1 MNLATLTLTRPCA
14 YVLCMVALQ
23 PAAKEGTK
31 APDALVLTPYEKV
44 TATATGGFWLGL
56 MGLGAVGVYFVAREL
71 LPKCVPD
78 GDDYSPSILVTILV
92 TDGRRWIG
100 VSAAA

>member
-1 MNLATLTLTRPCA
+1 MKLLALALTRSCV
-14 YVLCMVALQ
+14 YCCVDALQ

-56 MGLGAVGVYFVAREL
+56 LGLGAVGVYFVAREL

-78 GDDYSPSILVTILV
+78 GDCPSMPSLLV
-92 TDGRRWIG
+92 TDAGGSIGCG